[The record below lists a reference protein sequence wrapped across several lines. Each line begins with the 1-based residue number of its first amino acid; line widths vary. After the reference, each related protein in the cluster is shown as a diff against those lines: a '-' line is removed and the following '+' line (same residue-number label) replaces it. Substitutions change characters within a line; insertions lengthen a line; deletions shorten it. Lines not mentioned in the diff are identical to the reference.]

1 MESIN
6 KNWKSIFL
14 FSIIFFILGYLVG
27 NNFKGHK
34 PMGGFFVSENIKEMD
49 HIGNILK
56 GDGKNQH
63 IVIKKLKNGEGDI
76 DVDVNID
83 GEMDINK
90 IVKEAESDPNMT
102 IKIDSTSKNGKKEV
116 RVEVRKKLHLEH

>member
-1 MESIN
+1 
-6 KNWKSIFL
+6 
-14 FSIIFFILGYLVG
+14 
-27 NNFKGHK
+27 
-34 PMGGFFVSENIKEMD
+34 MGGFFVSENIKEMD